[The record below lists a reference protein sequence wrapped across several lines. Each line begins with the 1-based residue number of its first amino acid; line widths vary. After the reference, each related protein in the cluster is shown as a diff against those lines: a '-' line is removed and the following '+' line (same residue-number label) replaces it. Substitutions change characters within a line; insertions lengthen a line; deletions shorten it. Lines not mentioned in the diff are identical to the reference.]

1 MQSDIERVMREVE
14 ERRGLGEEV
23 EKMMIFN

>member
-1 MQSDIERVMREVE
+1 MQSDIERVMRKVE

-23 EKMMIFN
+23 EKMMVFN